1 MKHGISDEDWED
13 YVEGRSSPENIDR
26 IETHLI
32 GCLTCW
38 QEYDQMKYI
47 SNQLQAAAADIRRAL
62 PLSDTQ
68 LHAGLQVVLTR
79 KRAQEQG
86 LGALSSAEIQARK
99 NFLESLISP
108 MCGTQTAIKAMR
120 AAACSSPAR
129 TLEDLNIENWHPFLE
144 QLTSIAT
151 VMCGET
157 GADLIR
163 KGGSIS
169 FE

>member
-1 MKHGISDEDWED
+1 MNHGISDEDWEG
-13 YVEGRSSPENIDR
+13 YVEECSSPEGVVQ

-32 GCLTCW
+32 GCLACW
-38 QEYDQMKYI
+38 EHYGQMKHVT
-47 SNQLQAAAADIRRAL
+47 NQLREATAALRRVL
-62 PLSDTQ
+62 PLSDRQ
-68 LHAGLQVVLTR
+68 LHIGLQIVLAR
-79 KRAQEQG
+79 SQAQKQG
-86 LGALSSAEIQARK
+86 PGILSPAEIQARK

-108 MCGTQTAIKAMR
+108 MCGTQTAINALH
-120 AAACSSPAR
+120 AAAVSSPAR
-129 TLEDLNIENWHPFLE
+129 TLNDVTFENWDPFLE

-169 FE
+169 LA